1 MSDYLPREGAGFLIA
16 AAKASEA
23 EAPAILAVLLGAG
36 AHSGRSRNEGL
47 SALVLAAERGRRL
60 ALEQLSVLPANRKL
74 AASAP
79 ELSPGT
85 CVSDETDFSELGVR
99 HEGTQGRGS
108 LPGFSV
114 RSLLRARAQRASGV
128 IFQLFL

>member
-1 MSDYLPREGAGFLIA
+1 MSDYLPRESVGFPIDA
-16 AAKASEA
+16 AQADGA
-23 EAPAILAVLLGAG
+23 EAPAILAVLAAAG
-36 AHSGRSRNEGL
+36 ARAGQSRNEGL
-47 SALVLAAERGRRL
+47 SAFVLVAERGWRL
-60 ALEQLSVLPANRKL
+60 APGQLCVLAPDHKL

-114 RSLLRARAQRASGV
+114 RSLLRARAQRASGM